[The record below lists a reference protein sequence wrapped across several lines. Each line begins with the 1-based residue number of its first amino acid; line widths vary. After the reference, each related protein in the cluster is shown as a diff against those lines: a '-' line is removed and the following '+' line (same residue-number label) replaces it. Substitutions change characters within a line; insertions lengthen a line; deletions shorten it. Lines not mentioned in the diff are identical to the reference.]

1 MNQRIFI
8 LEDDI
13 DFCGAMASL
22 LQEMGFEVESANS
35 LAEAFPAWSAFEP
48 DIALL
53 DLRLPDGDGTE
64 LLTEIKTHAPE
75 TMVIMLSGTA
85 MIQDAVAAMKLGAED
100 FFTKPLD
107 PEHLTLV
114 LKRHIE
120 RRQQLAKARV
130 FELEIAQ
137 NRRLIVGGSEAMNK
151 LLELCRRAAQSN
163 ATVLLNGETGTGKQ
177 MIAHFIHQN
186 SPRKQAPFVYVNCAT
201 FSETLLESN
210 LFGHEKGAFTDA
222 KTQKQGLVEIA
233 DGGSLFLDEI
243 GEIPINLQAK
253 LLHYLE
259 YGEFQRVGGTAT
271 RKANT
276 RIICATN
283 RDLPAGVQEGRFRE
297 DLYYRINVLQMTI
310 PPLKERPEDIDLLL
324 DHFVADFAREMNR
337 GKISLAEGTRHKLL
351 AYNWPGNVRELRNS
365 IERAIVMSDSSTLG
379 DPDFAFLQKPV
390 VADSEDGAL
399 FQPRPLADAVNDF
412 KRLFLEKTLKITDGN
427 QRKAAEL
434 LQVQR
439 PYLNQLLR
447 KLEIRD

>member
-259 YGEFQRVGGTAT
+259 YGEF
-271 RKANT
+271 
-276 RIICATN
+276 
-283 RDLPAGVQEGRFRE
+283 
-297 DLYYRINVLQMTI
+297 
-310 PPLKERPEDIDLLL
+310 
-324 DHFVADFAREMNR
+324 
-337 GKISLAEGTRHKLL
+337 
-351 AYNWPGNVRELRNS
+351 
-365 IERAIVMSDSSTLG
+365 
-379 DPDFAFLQKPV
+379 
-390 VADSEDGAL
+390 
-399 FQPRPLADAVNDF
+399 
-412 KRLFLEKTLKITDGN
+412 
-427 QRKAAEL
+427 
-434 LQVQR
+434 
-439 PYLNQLLR
+439 
-447 KLEIRD
+447 

>member
-412 KRLFLEKTLKITDGN
+412 KRLFLEKTLEITDGN

>member
-412 KRLFLEKTLKITDGN
+412 KRLFLEKTL
-427 QRKAAEL
+427 
-434 LQVQR
+434 
-439 PYLNQLLR
+439 
-447 KLEIRD
+447 